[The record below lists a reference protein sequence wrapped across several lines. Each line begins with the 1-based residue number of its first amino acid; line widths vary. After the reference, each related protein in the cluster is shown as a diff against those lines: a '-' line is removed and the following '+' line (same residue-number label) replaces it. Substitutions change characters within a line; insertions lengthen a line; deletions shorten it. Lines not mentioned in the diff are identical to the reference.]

1 MELEKRWREAET
13 CCVIREQQQI
23 NKSEH
28 PQTAHALISY
38 HHPNMEHLERCGP
51 PISILLT
58 CDLEQNLGRADTEE
72 HNPSGNIDL
81 PDPTQI
87 CKKRE
92 TEGLYEFHMD
102 NKLKLKITISAP
114 TDAAQETIE
123 WIANREWPRRHR
135 DASRRTIEFRGQ
147 HGSIRRRIT

>member
-1 MELEKRWREAET
+1 M
-13 CCVIREQQQI
+13 
-23 NKSEH
+23 N
-28 PQTAHALISY
+28 
-38 HHPNMEHLERCGP
+38 
-51 PISILLT
+51 
-58 CDLEQNLGRADTEE
+58 
-72 HNPSGNIDL
+72 L
-81 PDPTQI
+81 PDPPQI

-92 TEGLYEFHMD
+92 IEGLYEFHMD
-102 NKLKLKITISAP
+102 NKLKLNITISAP